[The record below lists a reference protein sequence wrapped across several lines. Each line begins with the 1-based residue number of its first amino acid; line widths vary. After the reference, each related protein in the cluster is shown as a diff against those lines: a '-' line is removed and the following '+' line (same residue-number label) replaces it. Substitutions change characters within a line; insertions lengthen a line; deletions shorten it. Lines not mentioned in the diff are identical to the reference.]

1 MFVFLTSPAGIEYIH
16 VSTDVTFNA
25 GISTQMVTIPIV
37 DNMIVAD
44 STSFNVILTT
54 TDPAVVLNP
63 TTADVTIEDDDSE

>member
-16 VSTDVTFNA
+16 VSTDVTLNA
-25 GISTQMVTIPIV
+25 GISTQMVTIPIL
-37 DNMIVAD
+37 DNTIVAD

>member
-63 TTADVTIEDDDSE
+63 TTADVTIEDEDSE

>member
-1 MFVFLTSPAGIEYIH
+1 VQLHYSQCNYTPGIVFKD
-16 VSTDVTFNA
+16 DVTLNA
-25 GISTQMVTIPIV
+25 GISTQMVTIPIL
-37 DNMIVAD
+37 DNTIVAD